1 MKSFLHGL
9 TDRALV
15 TLLQRGRLYSGG
27 FGDRARL
34 ARLVE
39 GVRVVSTRTPIDQ
52 ANLQLESKETHALG
66 VRVRRARFRSPLA
79 TELPTE
85 SKDVV
90 VEILEPTRSPSPA
103 FALLLAATAEEGFN
117 RRRLFAAA
125 LLRRGI
131 GVVSMENAFYGARR
145 PRGQSGAFI
154 ATVADQFAMNLATVL
169 EARALVQWMRA
180 EFGERVV
187 VTGFSQGAMMAA
199 FTAVTL
205 PFPIGVVAVAAA
217 LDAAPIFL
225 DGVLARAFDWDA
237 LSRDANGLDKAKA
250 LFAESL
256 VPVSFA
262 AHPPPART
270 DLAVVMGAEHDGFVA
285 RSAVERLHAHWPG
298 SELRWI
304 GAGHVTAAA
313 LHTSA
318 HRRAIRDVLDRFF

>member
-1 MKSFLHGL
+1 
-9 TDRALV
+9 
-15 TLLQRGRLYSGG
+15 LL
-27 FGDRARL
+27 
-34 ARLVE
+34 
-39 GVRVVSTRTPIDQ
+39 P
-52 ANLQLESKETHALG
+52 
-66 VRVRRARFRSPLA
+66 
-79 TELPTE
+79 
-85 SKDVV
+85 
-90 VEILEPTRSPSPA
+90 
-103 FALLLAATAEEGFN
+103 
-117 RRRLFAAA
+117 
-125 LLRRGI
+125 
-131 GVVSMENAFYGARR
+131 
-145 PRGQSGAFI
+145 FI